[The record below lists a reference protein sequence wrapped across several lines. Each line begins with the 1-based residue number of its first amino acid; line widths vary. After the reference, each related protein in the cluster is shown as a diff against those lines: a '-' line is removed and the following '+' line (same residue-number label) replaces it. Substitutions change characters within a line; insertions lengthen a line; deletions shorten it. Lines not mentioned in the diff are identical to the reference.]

1 MSESAQNNFLGVE
14 KVGKL
19 MKMFAIPCVLSLII
33 QSLYNLVDQIYIGH
47 CDTLGAAGN
56 AATGIVYPLT
66 VIALGIGLW
75 IGDGCAACLS
85 LNQGQGNT
93 KGAAKSVGTALFY
106 GTAASIVLMIIC
118 FCLKDKILVAIGAQG
133 VILDMSSEYANFI
146 IGGFLFFTL
155 ACVLNPIVRAD
166 GSPKFAMLAMAIG
179 AIINIALDPLFI
191 FGFKMGMTGAAL
203 ATFLGQLITFVL
215 HVAYIFKSK
224 TFKLKLKDLIPSNAI
239 GSILKFGISSLLT
252 QLAIV
257 IISIVN
263 NILLFKFSASS
274 GYDTAITQGV
284 ITLAFKVFGIVVSV
298 AIGIASGAQPVIG
311 YNYGAKKYDRVKQ
324 ALLYMMIA
332 TVVVGAIATL
342 IFEACPQVFLYIF
355 GNGGEGVDPVVYKEF
370 TFLTFR
376 IYLGFILFTC
386 VIKNL
391 AIFFQAIGS
400 PIKATLITMIRDVI
414 VLVPLSIIMVN
425 VGGISALLWSAPIS
439 DAVAF
444 VLALGLTLNVLAT
457 ISKRE
462 KEVAQISDTAEIKE
476 AKQGIIVTIARQHG
490 ASGREIGKLLAEKLG
505 APYYNK
511 DLTLLTAQESGLSR
525 EYVRDVEDG
534 KLQKI
539 ETLYIGL
546 DPTDQ
551 ARQAQEKVLKAI
563 AQKGSCVIVGRA
575 ADKVLAEYKPLKL
588 FIHAPLEYRIER
600 IMQKYGDSREVAAE
614 FIAKSD
620 KRRANYYQLITGE
633 KWGDFNNYD
642 LAVDSSIGVESAVDV
657 ILEYIKSTQK
667 ETEQVTSAD
676 FASEA
681 IEKA

>member
-1 MSESAQNNFLGVE
+1 MEDTAKNNFLGVE

-33 QSLYNLVDQIYIGH
+33 QSLYNLVDQIYIGN
-47 CDTLGAAGN
+47 CATLGATGN

-75 IGDGCAACLS
+75 IGDGCAACMS

-93 KGAAKSVGTALFY
+93 KGTAKSVGTALFY
-106 GTAASIVLMIIC
+106 GTIASIVFMIMC

-133 VILDMSSEYANFI
+133 DILDKSSEYANFI

-215 HVAYIFKSK
+215 HVAYLFKSK
-224 TFKLKLKDLIPSNAI
+224 TFKLKIADFIPSKAI

-263 NILLFKFSASS
+263 NILLFKYSASS

-311 YNYGAKKYDRVKQ
+311 YNYGAKKYDRVKK

-332 TVVVGAIATL
+332 TVVVGVIATI
-342 IFEACPQVFLYIF
+342 IFEAVPQVFLLIF
-355 GNGGEGVDPVVYKEF
+355 GNGGEGVDPVIYKEF
-370 TFLTFR
+370 TCLTFR

-386 VIKNL
+386 IVKNL

-400 PIKATLITMIRDVI
+400 PIKATIISMMRDVI
-414 VLVPLSIIMVN
+414 ILVPLSIIMAKF
-425 VGGISALLWSAPIS
+425 GGIDALLWSAPIS
-439 DAVAF
+439 DTVGV
-444 VLALGLTLNVLAT
+444 VLALVLTLHALRVMNKKG
-457 ISKRE
+457 KR
-462 KEVAQISDTAEIKE
+462 SSS
-476 AKQGIIVTIARQHG
+476 RRHG
-490 ASGREIGKLLAEKLG
+490 A
-505 APYYNK
+505 N
-511 DLTLLTAQESGLSR
+511 SR
-525 EYVRDVEDG
+525 VATR
-534 KLQKI
+534 
-539 ETLYIGL
+539 
-546 DPTDQ
+546 
-551 ARQAQEKVLKAI
+551 R
-563 AQKGSCVIVGRA
+563 
-575 ADKVLAEYKPLKL
+575 
-588 FIHAPLEYRIER
+588 YRNA
-600 IMQKYGDSREVAAE
+600 G
-614 FIAKSD
+614 
-620 KRRANYYQLITGE
+620 
-633 KWGDFNNYD
+633 
-642 LAVDSSIGVESAVDV
+642 
-657 ILEYIKSTQK
+657 
-667 ETEQVTSAD
+667 
-676 FASEA
+676 
-681 IEKA
+681 

>member
-1 MSESAQNNFLGVE
+1 M
-14 KVGKL
+14 
-19 MKMFAIPCVLSLII
+19 
-33 QSLYNLVDQIYIGH
+33 
-47 CDTLGAAGN
+47 
-56 AATGIVYPLT
+56 
-66 VIALGIGLW
+66 
-75 IGDGCAACLS
+75 
-85 LNQGQGNT
+85 
-93 KGAAKSVGTALFY
+93 
-106 GTAASIVLMIIC
+106 
-118 FCLKDKILVAIGAQG
+118 
-133 VILDMSSEYANFI
+133 
-146 IGGFLFFTL
+146 
-155 ACVLNPIVRAD
+155 
-166 GSPKFAMLAMAIG
+166 
-179 AIINIALDPLFI
+179 
-191 FGFKMGMTGAAL
+191 
-203 ATFLGQLITFVL
+203 
-215 HVAYIFKSK
+215 
-224 TFKLKLKDLIPSNAI
+224 
-239 GSILKFGISSLLT
+239 
-252 QLAIV
+252 
-257 IISIVN
+257 
-263 NILLFKFSASS
+263 
-274 GYDTAITQGV
+274 
-284 ITLAFKVFGIVVSV
+284 
-298 AIGIASGAQPVIG
+298 
-311 YNYGAKKYDRVKQ
+311 
-324 ALLYMMIA
+324 
-332 TVVVGAIATL
+332 
-342 IFEACPQVFLYIF
+342 
-355 GNGGEGVDPVVYKEF
+355 
-370 TFLTFR
+370 
-376 IYLGFILFTC
+376 
-386 VIKNL
+386 
-391 AIFFQAIGS
+391 
-400 PIKATLITMIRDVI
+400 
-414 VLVPLSIIMVN
+414 
-425 VGGISALLWSAPIS
+425 WSAPIS

-575 ADKVLAEYKPLKL
+575 ADKVLEEYKPLKL

-600 IMQKYGDSREVAAE
+600 IMQKYGDSKESAAE

-642 LAVDSSIGVESAVDV
+642 LAVDSSIGVENAVDV

-681 IEKA
+681 IEKT